1 MRNVLVLLS
10 TTTSD
15 VQDYIEQYDGST
27 YSVSGVLLQVDQR
40 SDKNFPFP
48 CCVLDSENHDGRM
61 SLSYPRIQYSDVLQK
76 IFEAD
81 SVISYS

>member
-10 TTTSD
+10 TTTSF
-15 VQDYIEQYDGST
+15 VQDCIEQYDGSM
-27 YSVSGVLLQVDQR
+27 YSVSGILLQVDQR
-40 SDKNFPFP
+40 SDKKFPFP

-61 SLSYPRIQYSDVLQK
+61 SIAYPRIHYADVLQK

-81 SVISYS
+81 SVISCS